1 MRLQQP
7 TENERRRV
15 RSARIVA
22 VVLCVTMALW
32 LALQWLGG
40 HFGWATRWAF
50 LFDLAALA
58 SFLWAMIV
66 TVGLW
71 RARKDG

>member
-1 MRLQQP
+1 MA
-7 TENERRRV
+7 ERRETEMRRA
-15 RSARIVA
+15 RSARNVA
-22 VVLCVTMALW
+22 VVLCVTMVAW
-32 LALQWLGG
+32 LALQWIGG
-40 HFGWATRWAF
+40 QLGWATRWVF

-58 SFLWAMIV
+58 AFVWAMIV